1 MIGAGLVVA
10 AIGVAVAVLEPSSVV
25 EQEQQQEQAEHLPE
39 AEPVY
44 SEAA

>member
-1 MIGAGLVVA
+1 
-10 AIGVAVAVLEPSSVV
+10 VAVLEPASVV
-25 EQEQQQEQAEHLPE
+25 EQEQAEHLPE